1 MSELAIRATTDLSAF
16 VEEARQIHQIATA
29 LADTAFVPT
38 AMRGK
43 PQEITGAI
51 LFGRELGLD
60 PMTSLQT
67 INLIQGRPTLTAN
80 AMRGLAMAAGVRFR
94 LDESTQTRCVM
105 SAAAP
110 GMERWTTITW
120 TLDQARNLGLLTK
133 DNWKNQPGAMLIAR
147 ATSQLCRLVA
157 ANILI
162 GAPYS
167 TEEIRDLPEE
177 AVPGVIHQ
185 IVKPA
190 KRVPQAPKYD
200 EPELTPDNDV
210 PDYATGFNE
219 PPKEP
224 SKEIGYDTRDDGR
237 KDPEP
242 PVDRADK
249 VSNKTRAAVMAAF
262 ADASIKD
269 RNVRNETV
277 SKILG
282 REVHTVNNLTEAE
295 AQSVLAVLSMDP
307 EWPPVAGVQS

>member
-1 MSELAIRATTDLSAF
+1 MSELAIRPTTDLGVF
-16 VEEARQIHQIATA
+16 VEEARHVHQIATA
-29 LADTAFVPT
+29 LAETAFVPT

-67 INLIQGRPTLTAN
+67 INLIQGRPTLSAN
-80 AMRGLAMAAGVRFR
+80 AMRGLAMANGVRFR

-105 SAAAP
+105 SAIQP
-110 GMERWTTITW
+110 GAVDWTTVTW
-120 TLDQARNLGLLTK
+120 SIDQARSLDLLKK
-133 DNWKNQPGAMLIAR
+133 DNWKNQPGVMLIAR

-167 TEEIRDLPEE
+167 TEEIRDLPIED
-177 AVPGVIHQ
+177 AAPLLPKPTP
-185 IVKPA
+185 VKKVA
-190 KRVPQAPKYD
+190 QAPKYD
-200 EPELTPDNDV
+200 EPDLTPDNEV
-210 PDYATGFNE
+210 PDFSPPANE
-219 PPKEP
+219 PV
-224 SKEIGYDTRDDGR
+224 KEIGYDTRDDGR
-237 KDPEP
+237 TAPEP
-242 PVDRADK
+242 PVDREGK
-249 VSNKTRAAVMAAF
+249 VTTKTRAALMAAF

>member
-1 MSELAIRATTDLSAF
+1 MSELAIYPSTDLGVF
-16 VEEARQIHQIATA
+16 VEEARQVHQIAVA
-29 LADTAFVPT
+29 LADTAFVP
-38 AMRGK
+38 ASMRGK

-60 PMTSLQT
+60 PMTALQT
-67 INLIQGRPTLTAN
+67 INLIQGRPTLSAN

-105 SAAAP
+105 SAAPP
-110 GMERWTTITW
+110 GADKWTTITW
-120 TLDQARNLGLLTK
+120 TIDQAQKLGLMTK
-133 DNWKNQPGAMLIAR
+133 DNWKNQPGTMLIAR

-167 TEEIRDLPEE
+167 TEEIRDLPPEDLV
-177 AVPGVIHQ
+177 AAAP
-185 IVKPA
+185 KPTPV
-190 KRVPQAPKYD
+190 KRVAQSPKYE
-200 EPELTPDNDV
+200 EPDLTPDNDV
-210 PDYATGFNE
+210 PDFTQPAN
-219 PPKEP
+219 EP

-237 KDPEP
+237 TAPEP
-242 PVDRADK
+242 PVDREGK
-249 VSNKTRAAVMAAF
+249 VSAKTRAALMAAF

>member
-1 MSELAIRATTDLSAF
+1 MSELAIRTTTDLGNF
-16 VEEARQIHQIATA
+16 VEEARQVHQIAVA

-38 AMRGK
+38 SMRGK

-60 PMTSLQT
+60 PMTALQT

-167 TEEIRDLPEE
+167 TEEVRDLPTEE
-177 AVPGVIHQ
+177 APGGKVARDMASP
-185 IVKPA
+185 VKPVA
-190 KRVPQAPKYD
+190 QSPKYD

-210 PDYATGFNE
+210 PDFTQPA
-219 PPKEP
+219 KEP

-237 KDPEP
+237 TAPEASAP
-242 PVDRADK
+242 REGKISAT
-249 VSNKTRAAVMAAF
+249 TRAAIMAAF
-262 ADASIKD
+262 NEAGKD
-269 RNVRNETV
+269 RTARNEII

-282 REVHTVNNLTEAE
+282 RELHTVNNLTEAE
-295 AQSVLAVLSMDP
+295 GQSVLSVLALDP
-307 EWPPVAGVQS
+307 EWQSAAGA

>member
-1 MSELAIRATTDLSAF
+1 MSELAIRTTTDLGNF
-16 VEEARQIHQIATA
+16 VEEARQVHQIAVA

-38 AMRGK
+38 SMRGK

-60 PMTSLQT
+60 PMTALQT

-167 TEEIRDLPEE
+167 TEEVRDLPTEE
-177 AVPGVIHQ
+177 VEAPP
-185 IVKPA
+185 KPKKQVA
-190 KRVPQAPKYD
+190 QSPKYD

-210 PDYATGFNE
+210 PDFTQPAN
-219 PPKEP
+219 EP

-237 KDPEP
+237 TAPEAP
-242 PVDRADK
+242 IDREGK
-249 VSNKTRAAVMAAF
+249 VTTKTRNALMAAF

-269 RNVRNETV
+269 RTVRNETV